1 MPQRTHSKS
10 LFHMLFLA
18 AALSLLSAVVR
29 RERRQQLK
37 TARDRRKTTRVAP
50 KRIAPSVGF
59 ATLFFAGAAFSAGA
73 GNTVVSLIDPSTES
87 AADTTTTDTTVADAA
102 PAPAPAPAS
111 SPTPSSEVVPAS
123 EPAAEPAAPEA
134 PEVDRPDAPK
144 AVSQSVADNPSGGTV
159 DSASRIRASFA
170 RSRVE
175 EARFEPGLQRRR
187 QDRRPDRARPAAA
200 GPARDQDPAAA
211 AAQAGRPRAGG
222 RRAERGRNGLALPRP
237 ARPHAAVPPP
247 EAGLRAAAEAD
258 LAPESRRLG
267 TDPRRPACRRRARR
281 RSRLQDA
288 ARST

>member
-10 LFHMLFLA
+10 LFHTLFLA

-50 KRIAPSVGF
+50 KRIALSVGF

-144 AVSQSVADNPSGGTV
+144 AVSQPVVDNPSGGTV

-170 RSRVE
+170 KSASKRPGSSQASSVGGKTAVQTARVLHLQGPPVIKTQPQPLRKPVDRE
-175 EARFEPGLQRRR
+175 PEADEPNVAATVWLYRDLPDPRR
-187 QDRRPDRARPAAA
+187 RPAA
-200 GPARDQDPAAA
+200 
-211 AAQAGRPRAGG
+211 
-222 RRAERGRNGLALPRP
+222 
-237 ARPHAAVPPP
+237 
-247 EAGLRAAAEAD
+247 
-258 LAPESRRLG
+258 
-267 TDPRRPACRRRARR
+267 
-281 RSRLQDA
+281 
-288 ARST
+288 